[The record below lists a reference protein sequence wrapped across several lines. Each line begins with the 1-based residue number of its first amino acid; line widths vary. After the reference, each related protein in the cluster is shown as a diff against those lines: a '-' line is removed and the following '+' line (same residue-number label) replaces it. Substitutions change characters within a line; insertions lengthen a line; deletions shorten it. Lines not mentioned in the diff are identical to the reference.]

1 MERHV
6 EFERL
11 HNFRDLG
18 GYRSADGRT
27 VRWGTVYRADSL
39 GKLADGDWERFLELG
54 IGTVIDLRYPWEIEA
69 KGRVPEAERF
79 RYVNLSIEHRPYDQ
93 AEIDPDIDPWR
104 YLADRFAE
112 VTEDGA
118 EEIRQVLEELAQAP
132 APLVFHCTSGKD
144 RTGLIGVFLLTLLGV
159 DRADVLADFALTE
172 LATERLAADWRAAHP
187 GRVMKWPSYGRAP
200 AVIMELVLADLE
212 ARYGSVHG
220 YLTDRV
226 GLSERTAQR
235 LRSRLLTGAGDT
247 DGGDGDGASG
257 GDAGGGG
264 HRAT

>member
-27 VRWGTVYRADSL
+27 VRWRTLYRADSL
-39 GKLADGDWERFLELG
+39 GKLVGADRERFLKLG

-69 KGRVPEAERF
+69 KGRVPEADRF

-118 EEIRQVLEELAQAP
+118 DEIRQVLEELAQAP
-132 APLVFHCTSGKD
+132 GPAVFHCTSGKD
-144 RTGLIGVFLLTLLGV
+144 RTGLVGAFVLTLLGV
-159 DRADVLADFALTE
+159 ERADVLADFALTE
-172 LATERLAADWRAAHP
+172 LATERLAADWRAANP
-187 GRVMKWPSYGRAP
+187 DRVMKWPSYGRAP

-226 GLSERTAQR
+226 GLRERTAQQ
-235 LRSRLLTGAGDT
+235 LRDRLLTT
-247 DGGDGDGASG
+247 P
-257 GDAGGGG
+257 
-264 HRAT
+264 

>member
-27 VRWGTVYRADSL
+27 VRWGKLYRADSL
-39 GKLADGDWERFLELG
+39 GKLVGGDWERFLKLG

-69 KGRVPEAERF
+69 KGQVPEADRF

-118 EEIRQVLEELAQAP
+118 DEIRQVLEELAQAP
-132 APLVFHCTSGKD
+132 GPAVFHCTSGKD
-144 RTGLIGVFLLTLLGV
+144 RTGLIGAFVLTLLGV
-159 DRADVLADFALTE
+159 ERADVLADFALTE
-172 LATERLAADWRAAHP
+172 LATERLAADWRAANSD
-187 GRVMKWPSYGRAP
+187 RVMKWPSYGRAP
-200 AVIMELVLADLE
+200 AVIMELVFADLE

-226 GLSERTAQR
+226 GLRERTAQQ
-235 LRSRLLTGAGDT
+235 LRDRLLTT
-247 DGGDGDGASG
+247 P
-257 GDAGGGG
+257 
-264 HRAT
+264 

>member
-1 MERHV
+1 MGRHV

-39 GKLADGDWERFLELG
+39 GKLTGDDWERFLELG
-54 IGTVIDLRYPWEIEA
+54 IGTVIDLRYPWEADA

-79 RYVNLSIEHRPYDQ
+79 HYVNLSIEHRPYDQ

-118 EEIRQVLEELAQAP
+118 DEIRQVVEELARASGP
-132 APLVFHCTSGKD
+132 AVFHCTSGKD
-144 RTGLIGVFLLTLLGV
+144 RTGLIGAFLLTLLGV
-159 DRADVLADFALTE
+159 ERADVLTDFALTE

-187 GRVMKWPSYGRAP
+187 DRVMKWPSYGRAP

-212 ARYGSVHG
+212 TRYGSVCG

-226 GLSERTAQR
+226 GLRERTVEQ
-235 LRSRLLTGAGDT
+235 LRDRLLSA
-247 DGGDGDGASG
+247 AP
-257 GDAGGGG
+257 
-264 HRAT
+264 